1 MAEVCGGRSCLVHGD
16 QEAEQGDWQRGGAE
30 GPDRPPGHTSVT
42 HPDTPR
48 SVLYLPILGT
58 NPKTN
63 QTDTSS

>member
-42 HPDTPR
+42 HPDTQTCSPQIPWIDPR
-48 SVLYLPILGT
+48 ASQV
-58 NPKTN
+58 
-63 QTDTSS
+63 DTTS